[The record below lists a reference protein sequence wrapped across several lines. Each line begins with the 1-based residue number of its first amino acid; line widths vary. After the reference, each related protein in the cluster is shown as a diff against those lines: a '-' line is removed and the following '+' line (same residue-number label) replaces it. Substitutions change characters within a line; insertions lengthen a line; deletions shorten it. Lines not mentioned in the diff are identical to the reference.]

1 MPTYTVPDFNLLA
14 DLWFG
19 TATPGADAPDVEDQE
34 CQLYIPSR
42 GLLDI
47 EPGTQLFWVP
57 PIYLRMPIANLI
69 NWTSLTVVEV
79 VPGSQRYYRA
89 RWKEIMHEGFPNEY
103 LMCIVE
109 QCDEDGVPILR
120 DVQPYPP

>member
-1 MPTYTVPDFNLLA
+1 MPNYTVPDFNLKS

-19 TATPGADAPDVEDQE
+19 TNTPGSDPPDATNRD

-47 EPGTQLFWVP
+47 TPGVLLEWAP
-57 PIYLRMPIANLI
+57 PIYYRMPIADLI

-79 VPGSQRYYRA
+79 VPGSQRYFRA
-89 RWKEIMHEGFPNEY
+89 RFKEIMHEGFPNQY
-103 LMCIVE
+103 LMVVVE

-120 DVQPYPP
+120 DVTPYPP